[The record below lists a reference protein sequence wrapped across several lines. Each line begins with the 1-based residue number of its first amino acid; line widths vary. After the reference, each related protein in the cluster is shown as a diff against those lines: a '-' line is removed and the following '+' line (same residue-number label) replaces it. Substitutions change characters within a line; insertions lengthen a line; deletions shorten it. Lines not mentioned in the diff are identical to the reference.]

1 MTFTDELWDNTTD
14 VYQAITAHPFVT
26 GLGDGSLP
34 RETFTYYMA
43 QDGLYLGEYARVL
56 AGLAAQCDNPDDL
69 LFWVESARTAI
80 VVERQ
85 LHASHVDLK
94 AETPMSPTCRAYT
107 SFLLGALESGSYA
120 VAAAAVLPCYW
131 IYQEVGQHLLS
142 AAGDL
147 TCHAYGDWIS
157 MYADEEFARSV
168 RHARYIVDRLGERAP
183 EAERARMHE
192 AYATAARYEWMFWDA
207 AWRKEVWAV

>member
-1 MTFTDELWDNTTD
+1 MTFTDELWDSTTD

-56 AGLAAQCDNPDDL
+56 AGLATQCDNADDL

-85 LHASHVDLK
+85 LH
-94 AETPMSPTCRAYT
+94 T
-107 SFLLGALESGSYA
+107 
-120 VAAAAVLPCYW
+120 
-131 IYQEVGQHLLS
+131 Q
-142 AAGDL
+142 
-147 TCHAYGDWIS
+147 
-157 MYADEEFARSV
+157 
-168 RHARYIVDRLGERAP
+168 
-183 EAERARMHE
+183 
-192 AYATAARYEWMFWDA
+192 
-207 AWRKEVWAV
+207 